1 MEKYKPRKFDI
12 KTIDGSVICGAI
24 YTEKPGFNYSEELK
38 NKDKITE
45 IKKLK
50 ELRAKICTGF
60 RINKIDMIIDEKKFR
75 LITSRGIV
83 VRNASSFK
91 ELGLFPAIIE
101 ETPELEATD
110 IEIEY
115 L

>member
-1 MEKYKPRKFDI
+1 MAGYKIKKFDI
-12 KTIDGSVICGAI
+12 KTDENTIIHGVL
-24 YTEKPGFNYSEELK
+24 YTEKPGFHYYEELAK
-38 NKDKITE
+38 KEKIVE

-50 ELRAKICTGF
+50 KLREKICTSL
-60 RINKIDMIIDEKKFR
+60 RINKNDMIIDEKKFR
-75 LITSRGIV
+75 LLTSRGIV

-101 ETPELEATD
+101 ETAELEATD